1 MKIVGW
7 MAGLSVLSAGVASA
21 AVGSGGEVWLGM
33 AVPLLAVIASWLVV
47 TRTYERHPERLT
59 SVMMTA
65 FVAKALIFG
74 AYCWFVLRVLH
85 VRPVPFAVSL
95 AAYFIALYTTQAVYL
110 ERLFAGRMR
119 AA

>member
-1 MKIVGW
+1 
-7 MAGLSVLSAGVASA
+7 
-21 AVGSGGEVWLGM
+21 
-33 AVPLLAVIASWLVV
+33 
-47 TRTYERHPERLT
+47 
-59 SVMMTA
+59 
-65 FVAKALIFG
+65 VAKAVIFG